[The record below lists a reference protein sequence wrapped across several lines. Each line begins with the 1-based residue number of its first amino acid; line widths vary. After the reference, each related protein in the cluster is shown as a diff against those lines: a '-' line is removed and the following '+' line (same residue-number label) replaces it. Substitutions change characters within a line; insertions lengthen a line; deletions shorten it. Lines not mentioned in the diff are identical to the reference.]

1 MGWCFAKSL
10 ILFRFAGRC
19 WRPGRRART
28 YNFLSVAIA
37 LREKREWAARKMEH
51 NEETPNP
58 PGKETWRPEQ
68 KYYEREYY
76 EHNYHTPV
84 EYVIVFRQT

>member
-1 MGWCFAKSL
+1 M
-10 ILFRFAGRC
+10 
-19 WRPGRRART
+19 T
-28 YNFLSVAIA
+28 IA

-76 EHNYHTPV
+76 EHNYHTISRIPSQKGGHHT
-84 EYVIVFRQT
+84 RNN